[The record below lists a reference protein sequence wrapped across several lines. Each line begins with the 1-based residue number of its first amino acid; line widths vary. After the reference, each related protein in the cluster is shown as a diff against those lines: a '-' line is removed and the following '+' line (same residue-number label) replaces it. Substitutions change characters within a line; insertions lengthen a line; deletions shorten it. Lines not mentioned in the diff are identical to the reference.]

1 MAGRSLAAWLDGF
14 ADRVNAQGYAP
25 RMARG
30 KVLLAARFSQWLE
43 QEEIGVADVTP
54 DHTDRYLRYRRQR
67 LRPCNGDRHAL
78 RQFTDFLRQEG
89 VLSFEDAPAGP
100 MTDAERCV
108 QAYEL
113 HLRQTRGLAPASIA
127 TYLPF
132 VRNFLRHRFDSG
144 PVTLSSVDADD
155 VVGFA
160 RHMASGLRPKSAKPL
175 VTALRSFLRYAC
187 HLGEAGPELVA
198 AVPVVASWS
207 MPQIP
212 RGISPDQVSKLL
224 AGIDRGSATGRRDHA
239 ILMLLARLGLR
250 ASETRFLEL
259 DDIDWTGGTLRLRA
273 KGGRRKAFPLSEE
286 VGEAI
291 PTTFQSQRKS
301 VLAARLTMEI
311 RPFHLNPARAGSGR
325 TSQLSCAGG
334 LGLPQPSH
342 SGAGS
347 VLSSYSNDSF
357 SVAAPLPREAPRSAR
372 STPSRS
378 GTLDARSAA
387 SFESWGPNSAETAA
401 SSASSGL
408 PVLANVEA
416 PHLAVLQP
424 VLCVVALARTDRCRA
439 LLSQTFQ
446 IRHRVRMP
454 RNLIPV
460 VLCHDSRS
468 LPNLTSLESARL
480 TGERAAGESPAG
492 RVQRI

>member
-1 MAGRSLAAWLDGF
+1 MKHVKDSQLVRPHWRGGPLAAWLDGF

-25 RMARG
+25 RTARG

-67 LRPCNGDRHAL
+67 LRPCSGDRHAL

-113 HLRQTRGLAPASIA
+113 HLRQTRGLSPASIA

-155 VVGFA
+155 VVGFV

-212 RGISPDQVSKLL
+212 RGISSDQVSELL
-224 AGIDRGSATGRRDHA
+224 ACIDRGSAIGRRDHA

-250 ASETRFLEL
+250 ASEIRFLEL

-273 KGGRRKAFPLSEE
+273 KGGKRKAFPLSEE

-291 PTTFQSQRKS
+291 ADYLRHG
-301 VLAARLTMEI
+301 
-311 RPFHLNPARAGSGR
+311 RPPCPSRRVFLRARAPIEGFRGSNGICCIVR
-325 TSQLSCAGG
+325 RAIKRAGVIAPTGGAHQFRHG
-334 LGLPQPSH
+334 LATEMLNGGASLGEIGDVLGHSH
-342 SGAGS
+342 PDTTRIYAK
-347 VLSSYSNDSF
+347 VD
-357 SVAAPLPREAPRSAR
+357 
-372 STPSRS
+372 
-378 GTLDARSAA
+378 
-387 SFESWGPNSAETAA
+387 
-401 SSASSGL
+401 
-408 PVLANVEA
+408 
-416 PHLAVLQP
+416 
-424 VLCVVALARTDRCRA
+424 
-439 LLSQTFQ
+439 
-446 IRHRVRMP
+446 
-454 RNLIPV
+454 
-460 VLCHDSRS
+460 
-468 LPNLTSLESARL
+468 LESLRPLALPWPGGAR
-480 TGERAAGESPAG
+480 
-492 RVQRI
+492 